1 MYPLNSG
8 DLEHWL
14 IAATALLSF
23 IALAK
28 KLMPRQRHDEEF
40 ATRVELHNEVGS
52 VRDKIDARFFTLSE
66 KIEGVG
72 GSLHARLAELERAVA
87 RVDERTK

>member
-1 MYPLNSG
+1 MTSLNSAG
-8 DLEHWL
+8 LESWL
-14 IAATALLSF
+14 ISATAILSL

-28 KLMPRQRHDEEF
+28 KLLPRHRNDEEF
-40 ATRVELHNEVGS
+40 ATKVELHNEVGS

-66 KIEGVG
+66 KIEGIG

-87 RVDERTK
+87 RLDERTK